1 MSENHFSIRIL
12 YFDFSTLSRIK
23 QPVQADAA
31 KTLQQKDYQT
41 LKECAREYILSGK
54 PLLDMCEHNAKVA
67 RKIGKNNVAMLWTF
81 VKIMYSTLPKQYHQS
96 VDAFRNPSAAQNML
110 SNRMLMATPNTMP
123 PVVWGEEKTDDQI
136 TNSNE
141 ANDDDY
147 KPNDYIVPK
156 VGEFNKM
163 GGTSGA
169 PTNAQIPNLDALN
182 NIVYGDTELTVEHMD
197 CIKSLRNGFL
207 YIGPHDMTKNFALPS
222 DSMMNHDMQQ
232 SARNQTMSRN
242 RRDTS
247 PVNSFSSLLKSNL
260 HEFRIHLSPLFL
272 FHLAATRN
280 AERPQNLTAKHW
292 VSMAFGESAGR
303 LLDAVGRC

>member
-1 MSENHFSIRIL
+1 MISCI
-12 YFDFSTLSRIK
+12 STLQHYYSLVFVK
-23 QPVQADAA
+23 QPVQADTP
-31 KTLQQKDYQT
+31 KTLQQKDYHT
-41 LKECAREYILSGK
+41 LRECAREYILSGK

-81 VKIMYSTLPKQYHQS
+81 VKIMYSALSKQYHHQS
-96 VDAFRNPSAAQNML
+96 SDAFRNPSAAQNML
-110 SNRMLMATPNTMP
+110 STRMLMATPNTMP
-123 PVVWGEEKTDDQI
+123 PVVWGEEKSDDQN

-141 ANDDDY
+141 TNDDDY

-156 VGEFNKM
+156 VGEFNKF
-163 GGTSGA
+163 GSTSA
-169 PTNAQIPNLDALN
+169 ATTNAQNTNLDVLN

-242 RRDTS
+242 RRDQS
-247 PVNSFSSLLKSNL
+247 PVNSHVNP
-260 HEFRIHLSPLFL
+260 I
-272 FHLAATRN
+272 
-280 AERPQNLTAKHW
+280 
-292 VSMAFGESAGR
+292 
-303 LLDAVGRC
+303 